1 LNSDSTQKT
10 IAKRVSQ
17 RGVGLHTGSE
27 TEITFCPAAADE
39 GINFVRLDLPGR
51 PIVPAAVDNVSLED
65 VVLQTAIGKGGI
77 QIQTVEHVL
86 AAIIGLGIDNV
97 TIELTS
103 DEPPVGDGSALPF
116 VDTLTEAGLVD
127 LGVPRR
133 FIEVTRPICM
143 LEDSVEMVAI
153 PAPRLEVTF
162 KIDYDHPAV
171 GIRAAS
177 FAIDPETFRR
187 RIAPARTFC
196 FLRDVE
202 EIRKKGLI
210 RGGSLENAIVVGD
223 DGIINADLRFRDEIV
238 RHKVLDVLGDLALLG
253 RPLKAHIIAVRSGHS
268 YNVKFVRKILEEHA
282 KNLPLADASLPI
294 EADTIR
300 KVLPHRFPFLLV
312 DRIVELDQGNLRAV
326 GIKNVTINEP
336 FFQGH
341 WPDQAVMPGVL
352 QIEAMAQVGGVLL
365 SSFPG
370 NQGKLAYLV
379 AIDRVKLRK
388 AVVPGDQLRIETRIT
403 KMRGR
408 SGRVESKASVDG
420 QTVAEAEMMFTM
432 QDG

>member
-1 LNSDSTQKT
+1 LSNGSTQKT
-10 IAKRVSQ
+10 IAKRVSR
-17 RGVGLHTGSE
+17 RGIGLHTGSE
-27 TEITFCPAAADE
+27 TEIAFCPAAADE
-39 GINFVRLDLPGR
+39 GIRFVRLDLPGH
-51 PIVPAAVDNVSLED
+51 PVVHASVDNVSLED
-65 VVLQTAIGKGGI
+65 VVLQTAIGEQDV

-97 TIELTS
+97 TIELTGN
-103 DEPPVGDGSALPF
+103 EPPVGDGSALPF
-116 VDTLTEAGLVD
+116 VETITEAGLVD

-133 FIEVTRPICM
+133 FIEITRPICM

-177 FAIDPETFRR
+177 FAIDPETFRE

-223 DGIINADLRFRDEIV
+223 DGIINQDLRFRDEIV

-268 YNVKFVRKILEEHA
+268 YNVKFVRKILKEQAAH
-282 KNLPLADASLPI
+282 PPFTDASLPLD
-294 EADTIR
+294 ADAIR
-300 KVLPHRFPFLLV
+300 RVLPHRFPFLLV
-312 DRIVELDQGNLRAV
+312 DRIIELDRENRRAV

-341 WPDQAVMPGVL
+341 WPDRAVMPGVL
-352 QIEAMAQVGGVLL
+352 QIEAMAQVGAVLL
-365 SSFPG
+365 SFSPESR
-370 NQGKLAYLV
+370 GKLAYLV
-379 AIDRVKLRK
+379 GIDKVKLRK
-388 AVVPGDQLRIETRIT
+388 AVVPGDQLRIESTVV
-403 KMRGR
+403 KLRGR
-408 SGRVESKASVDG
+408 TGRAVNKITVDG
-420 QTVAEAEMMFTM
+420 NVVAEAEILFSLL
-432 QDG
+432 DE